1 MKRYALAALAST
13 VMLGVFSA
21 SGAHAAGADDAQLKA
36 AIAAPS
42 RTPGNVAR
50 DTYRHPYETLTFFG
64 IKPTMTVVELS
75 PGGGWYT
82 EILAPYLRDHG
93 KLIAAGNDLA
103 STNEGERKGAERFMA
118 RLNANPAVYNKVAL
132 GVFSPPRKYEF
143 APAGSVDMVVTFR
156 NIHNWIPLGGDNL
169 KALFGSVYT
178 SLKPGGVFGIVE
190 HRLPANKTQDAEAS
204 SGYMHEKYV
213 IGLAEA
219 AGFKLAAKSEI
230 NANPK
235 DTADHENGVW
245 ALPPTYTNKDKD
257 RAKYQAIGES
267 DRMTLK
273 FVKP

>member
-13 VMLGVFSA
+13 MLF
-21 SGAHAAGADDAQLKA
+21 GATGAAHADDALKA
-36 AIAAPS
+36 AIAAKS
-42 RTPGNVAR
+42 RTPANVER
-50 DTYRHPYETLTFFG
+50 DVYRHPYETLSFFG
-64 IKPTMTVVELS
+64 IKPTMTVVELV

-93 KLIAAGNDLA
+93 KLITGGNDLA
-103 STNEGERKGAERFMA
+103 SPNENERKGAERFMA
-118 RLNANPAVYNKVAL
+118 RLNAKPEAYNKVSV
-132 GVFSPPRKYEF
+132 GVFSAGRKYEY

-156 NIHNWIPLGGDNL
+156 NIHNWIPLGPEKL
-169 KALFGSVYT
+169 KELFGSVYT
-178 SLKPGGVFGIVE
+178 SLKPGGVFGVVE
-190 HRLPANKTQDAEAS
+190 HRLPASKTQDAEAS

-235 DTADHENGVW
+235 DSADHKGGVW
-245 ALPPTYTNKDKD
+245 ALPPTYANKDED
-257 RAKYQAIGES
+257 RAKFQAIGES

>member
-1 MKRYALAALAST
+1 MKSYFVAALAT
-13 VMLGVFSA
+13 TTLFAA
-21 SGAHAAGADDAQLKA
+21 SGAIAATEATDAKLKA
-36 AIAAPS
+36 AIAAGT
-42 RTPGNVAR
+42 RTPANVQR
-50 DTYRHPYETLTFFG
+50 DAYRHPYETLSFFG
-64 IKPTMTVVELS
+64 IRPNMTVVELA

-82 EILAPYLRDHG
+82 EILAPYLRDSG

-103 STNEGERKGAERFMA
+103 SPNERERKSAERFME
-118 RLNANPAVYNKVAL
+118 RLNANPVYNKVAL

-143 APAGSVDMVVTFR
+143 APAGSVDMVLTFR
-156 NIHNWIPLGGDNL
+156 NIHNWIPAGPENM
-169 KALFGSVYT
+169 KALFASVYT
-178 SLKPGGVFGIVE
+178 SLKPGGVFGVVE
-190 HRLPANKTQDAEAS
+190 HRLPANKTQDETAS

-219 AGFKLAAKSEI
+219 AGFKLAAKSEV

-235 DTADHENGVW
+235 DTADHKGGVW
-245 ALPPTYTNKDKD
+245 ALPPTYGNKDED